1 MATNTGGG
9 TTASFSNTPQ
19 AKDDSY
25 IFTEQQLFAAP
36 SIYNLSTRTISL
48 NVMSNDLGGNAKS
61 LYSIDDG
68 GTGAM
73 TDLLQSNVTTSWEQ
87 TADGNWIRINAGL
100 IEYRID
106 DGSHTAGSA
115 RDVDTLNQGETINDS
130 FVYAIRMANGTLS
143 EARVT
148 ISITGTNDGPV
159 AHADTATTGE
169 NQCVL
174 VDVLANDTDVDI
186 GHVFT
191 LTSVDALP
199 AGQGTV
205 TIQNNQLKF
214 DPGTDFDHLAQGAT
228 ATVIVH
234 YTMSDE
240 WGATSTST
248 ATITVTGV
256 NDAPVASD
264 DTGAGNE
271 DALITGTLAGDV
283 TDVDDGATQSF
294 SVVGAPPAGFTLN
307 PNGSWS
313 LDATNT
319 AYQHLAQGATTDVIV
334 TYQVSDGLGGTDT
347 ATLTITVTGVNDTPQ
362 VAAALTSSADEG
374 TSSYGL
380 DLLDG
385 ASDPDDGETATL
397 TVTNVSYQVDGG
409 SSSPTA
415 PSGVSLA
422 GSTLTVDPSDPSFNH
437 LAVGDHTTITVT
449 YDVTDAQGAVIQ
461 QTETV
466 TINGTNDGPVVSGT
480 NSVTTNE
487 DSASTAVTIGASDPD
502 DGDSLAYS
510 VKTGDEPAHGDVS
523 FDQAAGTFVYT
534 PDGNFNGDDSFTI
547 LVSDGNGGTAEQV
560 VSVTVNSVNDDPT
573 LAPVA
578 AGSVSEIDQLPTVSA
593 SGVSG
598 TLVGADVDGDT
609 LTYGIQGGSA
619 SGVNL
624 VSLLGTY
631 GTLTVNT
638 ATGAYSYAPNAAAI
652 DPLDTG
658 ENPTDSFTVT
668 VSDGH
673 GGTGTQTYTVNVHGG
688 DDTPTLDA
696 VISGSI
702 TELANSTTENS
713 SGLSGTL
720 VGHDVDV
727 ETLTYGIQGGT
738 VHPDGTVTL
747 AGTYGTL
754 TVDIATGS
762 YHYDPNTT
770 AIEALNAGQNPQD
783 QFTVTVSDG
792 DAPLGTQ
799 IYTVNLT
806 GADEAPAD
814 IAPDAHDDNWVLS
827 DTAIPSGT
835 IRADWLLTND
845 TDIDGPQLF
854 VSSVTGLPSWL
865 TANFVGGHLT
875 SFNVVG
881 TAVAGNYTFSYTLS
895 DGTLTD
901 TAQVTL
907 TVLNTTD
914 AGSGDT
920 FTLDGNDFSW
930 VDLQSGPDT
939 INGDL
944 ILNGNAGTD
953 IFIGNNG
960 NDKLNG
966 GAGNDQLFG
975 NENTDTLN
983 GGTGDDFL
991 DGGNGNDTL
1000 TGGAGNDVFVLS
1012 SVNASNIDTITD
1024 YSHSAG
1030 NLDLINITQVLSV
1043 AASTNVIAGGFL
1055 RVTTTGL
1062 VQIDTSGGGDN
1073 WQSVGNVNVAAGL
1086 TYNIQYLSGGIA
1098 TTVTV
1103 TPSAPPIGIDLNH
1116 DGLVSF
1122 IGTDA
1127 GTTFDYGYGKVA
1139 TAWVG
1144 PQDGILVRDAN
1155 GDGKAQ
1161 ANEIVFSTGGSDLQ
1175 GLARYDSND
1184 DGQISSADAAFSQ
1197 FAVWQDANSNGVV
1210 DAGEMK
1216 GLTALGIT
1224 SISLSSDGI
1233 GYSAAGGDVSVVGT
1247 GSVTYADGLTGV
1259 LADAVFATGAK
1270 VADEQLR
1277 ATATMTSST
1286 PLLGAIAAAG
1296 LMAIPAHAEAQLT
1309 SLQAEGWTSHSVPLA
1324 TQALTAESAQANH
1337 ALSGEQRIAIPEVA
1351 SHSAVHTEV
1360 AHTLPA
1366 TDQPF
1371 ASVHEPVQQVTE
1383 LLQGTAETARAE
1395 VFAHADAAPAVSAE
1409 MLQAAMA
1416 GVAQQAADK
1425 SAAQGDSAAAVT
1437 ADVGHV
1443 LADALAGGSDGKPDI
1458 ESLLHA
1464 IVGGGHGAAD
1474 VGHALAAVGPM
1485 VNEAF
1490 SPSHVM
1496 MPLAEEMAA
1505 HIAAITPPAY
1515 VKASKKGA
1523 APTERPLPCSAL
1535 ARSSTSSETP

>member
-466 TINGTNDGPVVSGT
+466 TINGTNDGPVVGGT
-480 NSVTTNE
+480 NIVTTNE

-688 DDTPTLDA
+688 DDTPTLNA
-696 VISGSI
+696 VTSGSI
-702 TELANSTTENS
+702 TEVANSTTENS

-1073 WQSVGNVNVAAGL
+1073 WQTVGNFNVAAGL

-1122 IGTDA
+1122 VGTDA

-1175 GLARYDSND
+1175 GLARYDSNH

-1247 GSVTYADGLTGV
+1247 GSVTYADGSTGV

-1309 SLQAEGWTSHSVPLA
+1309 SLLAEGWTSHSVPLA

-1351 SHSAVHTEV
+1351 SQSAVHTEA

-1366 TDQPF
+1366 PDQPF

-1416 GVAQQAADK
+1416 GVAQQATDK

-1437 ADVGHV
+1437 ADLGHV

-1458 ESLLHA
+1458 ESLLYA

-1485 VNEAF
+1485 FNEAF

-1505 HIAAITPPAY
+1505 HIAAITAPA
-1515 VKASKKGA
+1515 
-1523 APTERPLPCSAL
+1523 
-1535 ARSSTSSETP
+1535 

>member
-199 AGQGTV
+199 PGQGSV
-205 TIQNNQLKF
+205 SIQNNQLKF

-466 TINGTNDGPVVSGT
+466 TINGTNDGPVVGGT
-480 NSVTTNE
+480 NIVTTNE

-688 DDTPTLDA
+688 DDTPTLNA
-696 VISGSI
+696 VTSGSI
-702 TELANSTTENS
+702 TEVANSTTENS

-1175 GLARYDSND
+1175 GLAQYDSND

-1247 GSVTYADGLTGV
+1247 GSVTYADGSTGV

-1351 SHSAVHTEV
+1351 SQSAVHTEV

-1505 HIAAITPPAY
+1505 HIAAITPPA
-1515 VKASKKGA
+1515 
-1523 APTERPLPCSAL
+1523 
-1535 ARSSTSSETP
+1535 

>member
-240 WGATSTST
+240 WGATSMST

-466 TINGTNDGPVVSGT
+466 TINGTNDGPVVGGT
-480 NSVTTNE
+480 NIVTTNE

-523 FDQAAGTFVYT
+523 FDQAAGTFVNT

-688 DDTPTLDA
+688 DDTPTLNA
-696 VISGSI
+696 VTSGSI
-702 TELANSTTENS
+702 TEVANSTTENS

-1073 WQSVGNVNVAAGL
+1073 WQTVGNVNVAAGL

-1122 IGTDA
+1122 VGTDA

-1175 GLARYDSND
+1175 GLARYDSNH

-1247 GSVTYADGLTGV
+1247 GSVTYADGSTGV

-1309 SLQAEGWTSHSVPLA
+1309 SLLAEGWTSHSVPLA

-1351 SHSAVHTEV
+1351 SQSAVHTEA

-1366 TDQPF
+1366 PDQPF

-1416 GVAQQAADK
+1416 GVAQQATDK

-1458 ESLLHA
+1458 ESLLYA

-1485 VNEAF
+1485 FNEAF

-1505 HIAAITPPAY
+1505 HIAAITAPA
-1515 VKASKKGA
+1515 
-1523 APTERPLPCSAL
+1523 
-1535 ARSSTSSETP
+1535 

>member
-466 TINGTNDGPVVSGT
+466 TINGTNDGPVVGGT
-480 NSVTTNE
+480 NIVTTNE

-688 DDTPTLDA
+688 DDTPTLNA
-696 VISGSI
+696 VTSGSI
-702 TELANSTTENS
+702 TEVANSTTENS

-1073 WQSVGNVNVAAGL
+1073 WQTVGNVNVAAGL

-1122 IGTDA
+1122 VGTDA

-1175 GLARYDSND
+1175 GLARYDSNH

-1247 GSVTYADGLTGV
+1247 GSVTYADGSTGV

-1309 SLQAEGWTSHSVPLA
+1309 SLLAEGWTSHSVPLA

-1351 SHSAVHTEV
+1351 SQSAVHTEA

-1366 TDQPF
+1366 PDQPF

-1416 GVAQQAADK
+1416 GVAQQATDK

-1505 HIAAITPPAY
+1505 HIAAITPPA
-1515 VKASKKGA
+1515 
-1523 APTERPLPCSAL
+1523 
-1535 ARSSTSSETP
+1535 

>member
-466 TINGTNDGPVVSGT
+466 TINGTNDGPVVGGT
-480 NSVTTNE
+480 NIVTTNE

-688 DDTPTLDA
+688 DDTPTLNA
-696 VISGSI
+696 VTSGSI
-702 TELANSTTENS
+702 TEVANSTTENS

-1073 WQSVGNVNVAAGL
+1073 WQTVGNVNVAAGL

-1175 GLARYDSND
+1175 GLARYDSNH

-1247 GSVTYADGLTGV
+1247 GSVTYADGSTGV

-1351 SHSAVHTEV
+1351 SQSAVHTEA

-1366 TDQPF
+1366 PDQPF

-1416 GVAQQAADK
+1416 GVAQQATDK

-1437 ADVGHV
+1437 ADLGHV

-1505 HIAAITPPAY
+1505 HIAAITPPA
-1515 VKASKKGA
+1515 
-1523 APTERPLPCSAL
+1523 
-1535 ARSSTSSETP
+1535 

>member
-466 TINGTNDGPVVSGT
+466 TINGTNDGPVVGGT
-480 NSVTTNE
+480 NIVTTNE

-688 DDTPTLDA
+688 DDTPTLNA
-696 VISGSI
+696 VTSGSI
-702 TELANSTTENS
+702 TEVANSTTENS

-1073 WQSVGNVNVAAGL
+1073 WQTVGNVNVAAGL

-1122 IGTDA
+1122 VGTDA

-1175 GLARYDSND
+1175 GLARYDSNH

-1247 GSVTYADGLTGV
+1247 GSVTYADGSTGV

-1309 SLQAEGWTSHSVPLA
+1309 SLLAEGWTSHSVPLA

-1351 SHSAVHTEV
+1351 SQSAVHTEA

-1366 TDQPF
+1366 PDQPF

-1416 GVAQQAADK
+1416 GVAQQATDK

-1437 ADVGHV
+1437 ADLGHV

-1505 HIAAITPPAY
+1505 HIAAITPPA
-1515 VKASKKGA
+1515 
-1523 APTERPLPCSAL
+1523 
-1535 ARSSTSSETP
+1535 

>member
-466 TINGTNDGPVVSGT
+466 TINGTNDGPVVGGT
-480 NSVTTNE
+480 NIVTTNE

-688 DDTPTLDA
+688 DDTPTLNA
-696 VISGSI
+696 VTSGSI
-702 TELANSTTENS
+702 TEVANSTTENS

-1175 GLARYDSND
+1175 GLAQYDSND

-1247 GSVTYADGLTGV
+1247 GSVTYADGSTGV

-1351 SHSAVHTEV
+1351 SQSAVHTEV

-1416 GVAQQAADK
+1416 GVAQQATDK

-1437 ADVGHV
+1437 ADLGHV

-1458 ESLLHA
+1458 ESLLYA

-1505 HIAAITPPAY
+1505 HIAAITPPA
-1515 VKASKKGA
+1515 
-1523 APTERPLPCSAL
+1523 
-1535 ARSSTSSETP
+1535 

>member
-466 TINGTNDGPVVSGT
+466 TINGTNDGPVVGGT
-480 NSVTTNE
+480 NIVTTNE

-688 DDTPTLDA
+688 DDTPTLNA
-696 VISGSI
+696 VTSGSI
-702 TELANSTTENS
+702 TEVANSTTENS

-1073 WQSVGNVNVAAGL
+1073 WQTVGNFNVAAGL

-1122 IGTDA
+1122 VGTDA

-1175 GLARYDSND
+1175 GLARYDSNH

-1247 GSVTYADGLTGV
+1247 GSVTYADGSTGV

-1309 SLQAEGWTSHSVPLA
+1309 SLLAEGWTSHSVPLA

-1351 SHSAVHTEV
+1351 SQSAVHTEA

-1366 TDQPF
+1366 PDQPF

-1416 GVAQQAADK
+1416 GVAQQATDK

-1458 ESLLHA
+1458 ESLLYA

-1485 VNEAF
+1485 FNEAF

-1505 HIAAITPPAY
+1505 HIAAITAPA
-1515 VKASKKGA
+1515 
-1523 APTERPLPCSAL
+1523 
-1535 ARSSTSSETP
+1535 

>member
-466 TINGTNDGPVVSGT
+466 TINGTNDGPVVGGT
-480 NSVTTNE
+480 NIVTTNE

-688 DDTPTLDA
+688 DDTPTLNA
-696 VISGSI
+696 VTSGSI
-702 TELANSTTENS
+702 TEVANSTTENS

-1073 WQSVGNVNVAAGL
+1073 WQTVGNVNVAAGL

-1175 GLARYDSND
+1175 GLARYDSNH

-1247 GSVTYADGLTGV
+1247 GSVTYADGSTGV

-1309 SLQAEGWTSHSVPLA
+1309 SLLAEGWTSHSVPLA

-1351 SHSAVHTEV
+1351 SQSAVHTEA

-1366 TDQPF
+1366 PDQPF

-1416 GVAQQAADK
+1416 GVAQQATDK

-1437 ADVGHV
+1437 ADLGHV

-1458 ESLLHA
+1458 ESLLYA

-1485 VNEAF
+1485 FNEAF

-1505 HIAAITPPAY
+1505 HIAAITAPA
-1515 VKASKKGA
+1515 
-1523 APTERPLPCSAL
+1523 
-1535 ARSSTSSETP
+1535 

>member
-688 DDTPTLDA
+688 DDTPTLNA
-696 VISGSI
+696 VTSGSI
-702 TELANSTTENS
+702 TEVANSTTENS

-1175 GLARYDSND
+1175 GLAQYDSND

-1247 GSVTYADGLTGV
+1247 GSVTYADGSTGV

-1296 LMAIPAHAEAQLT
+1296 LMAIPANAEAQLT
-1309 SLQAEGWTSHSVPLA
+1309 SLLAEGWTSHSVLLA

-1351 SHSAVHTEV
+1351 SQSAVHTEA

-1366 TDQPF
+1366 IDQPF
-1371 ASVHEPVQQVTE
+1371 VSAHEPVQQVTE
-1383 LLQGTAETARAE
+1383 LLQGTGEAARAE

-1416 GVAQQAADK
+1416 GVAQQATDK

-1437 ADVGHV
+1437 ADLGHV

-1458 ESLLHA
+1458 ESLLYA

-1485 VNEAF
+1485 FNEAF

-1505 HIAAITPPAY
+1505 HIAAITAPA
-1515 VKASKKGA
+1515 
-1523 APTERPLPCSAL
+1523 
-1535 ARSSTSSETP
+1535 

>member
-1 MATNTGGG
+1 
-9 TTASFSNTPQ
+9 
-19 AKDDSY
+19 
-25 IFTEQQLFAAP
+25 
-36 SIYNLSTRTISL
+36 
-48 NVMSNDLGGNAKS
+48 
-61 LYSIDDG
+61 
-68 GTGAM
+68 
-73 TDLLQSNVTTSWEQ
+73 
-87 TADGNWIRINAGL
+87 
-100 IEYRID
+100 
-106 DGSHTAGSA
+106 
-115 RDVDTLNQGETINDS
+115 
-130 FVYAIRMANGTLS
+130 
-143 EARVT
+143 
-148 ISITGTNDGPV
+148 
-159 AHADTATTGE
+159 
-169 NQCVL
+169 
-174 VDVLANDTDVDI
+174 
-186 GHVFT
+186 
-191 LTSVDALP
+191 
-199 AGQGTV
+199 
-205 TIQNNQLKF
+205 
-214 DPGTDFDHLAQGAT
+214 
-228 ATVIVH
+228 
-234 YTMSDE
+234 
-240 WGATSTST
+240 
-248 ATITVTGV
+248 
-256 NDAPVASD
+256 
-264 DTGAGNE
+264 
-271 DALITGTLAGDV
+271 
-283 TDVDDGATQSF
+283 
-294 SVVGAPPAGFTLN
+294 
-307 PNGSWS
+307 
-313 LDATNT
+313 
-319 AYQHLAQGATTDVIV
+319 
-334 TYQVSDGLGGTDT
+334 
-347 ATLTITVTGVNDTPQ
+347 
-362 VAAALTSSADEG
+362 
-374 TSSYGL
+374 
-380 DLLDG
+380 
-385 ASDPDDGETATL
+385 
-397 TVTNVSYQVDGG
+397 
-409 SSSPTA
+409 
-415 PSGVSLA
+415 
-422 GSTLTVDPSDPSFNH
+422 
-437 LAVGDHTTITVT
+437 
-449 YDVTDAQGAVIQ
+449 
-461 QTETV
+461 
-466 TINGTNDGPVVSGT
+466 
-480 NSVTTNE
+480 
-487 DSASTAVTIGASDPD
+487 
-502 DGDSLAYS
+502 
-510 VKTGDEPAHGDVS
+510 
-523 FDQAAGTFVYT
+523 
-534 PDGNFNGDDSFTI
+534 
-547 LVSDGNGGTAEQV
+547 
-560 VSVTVNSVNDDPT
+560 
-573 LAPVA
+573 
-578 AGSVSEIDQLPTVSA
+578 
-593 SGVSG
+593 
-598 TLVGADVDGDT
+598 
-609 LTYGIQGGSA
+609 
-619 SGVNL
+619 VNL

-1175 GLARYDSND
+1175 GLARYDSNH

-1247 GSVTYADGLTGV
+1247 GSVTYADGSTGV

-1505 HIAAITPPAY
+1505 HIAAITPPA
-1515 VKASKKGA
+1515 
-1523 APTERPLPCSAL
+1523 
-1535 ARSSTSSETP
+1535 

>member
-466 TINGTNDGPVVSGT
+466 TINGTNDGPVVGGT
-480 NSVTTNE
+480 NIVTTNE

-688 DDTPTLDA
+688 DDTPTLNA
-696 VISGSI
+696 VTSGSI
-702 TELANSTTENS
+702 TEVANSTTENS

-1073 WQSVGNVNVAAGL
+1073 WQTVGNVNVAAGL

-1122 IGTDA
+1122 VGTDA

-1175 GLARYDSND
+1175 GLARYDSNH

-1247 GSVTYADGLTGV
+1247 GSVTYADGSTGV

-1309 SLQAEGWTSHSVPLA
+1309 SLLAEGWTSHSVPLA

-1351 SHSAVHTEV
+1351 SQSAVHTEA

-1366 TDQPF
+1366 PDQPF

-1416 GVAQQAADK
+1416 GVAQQATDK

-1437 ADVGHV
+1437 ADLGHV

-1458 ESLLHA
+1458 ESLLYA

-1485 VNEAF
+1485 FNEAF

-1505 HIAAITPPAY
+1505 HIAAITAPA
-1515 VKASKKGA
+1515 
-1523 APTERPLPCSAL
+1523 
-1535 ARSSTSSETP
+1535 

>member
-466 TINGTNDGPVVSGT
+466 TINGTNDGPVVGGT
-480 NSVTTNE
+480 NIVTTNE

-688 DDTPTLDA
+688 DDTPTLNA
-696 VISGSI
+696 VTSGSI
-702 TELANSTTENS
+702 TEVANSTTENS

-1073 WQSVGNVNVAAGL
+1073 WQTVGNVNVAAGL

-1175 GLARYDSND
+1175 GLARYDSNH

-1247 GSVTYADGLTGV
+1247 GSVTYADGSTGV

-1296 LMAIPAHAEAQLT
+1296 LMAIPANAEAQLT
-1309 SLQAEGWTSHSVPLA
+1309 SLLAEGWTSHSVPLA

-1351 SHSAVHTEV
+1351 SQSAVHTEA

-1366 TDQPF
+1366 PDQPF

-1416 GVAQQAADK
+1416 GVAQQATDK

-1437 ADVGHV
+1437 ADLGHV

-1458 ESLLHA
+1458 ESLLYA

-1485 VNEAF
+1485 FNEAF

-1505 HIAAITPPAY
+1505 HIAAITAPA
-1515 VKASKKGA
+1515 
-1523 APTERPLPCSAL
+1523 
-1535 ARSSTSSETP
+1535 

>member
-466 TINGTNDGPVVSGT
+466 TINGTNDGPVVGGT
-480 NSVTTNE
+480 NIVTTNE

-688 DDTPTLDA
+688 DDTPTLNA
-696 VISGSI
+696 VTSGSI
-702 TELANSTTENS
+702 TEVANSTTENS

-1175 GLARYDSND
+1175 GLARYDSNH

-1247 GSVTYADGLTGV
+1247 GSVTYADGSTGV

-1309 SLQAEGWTSHSVPLA
+1309 SLLAEGWTSHSVPLA

-1351 SHSAVHTEV
+1351 SQSAVHTEA

-1366 TDQPF
+1366 PDQPF

-1458 ESLLHA
+1458 ESLLYA

-1485 VNEAF
+1485 FNEAF

-1505 HIAAITPPAY
+1505 HIAAITAPA
-1515 VKASKKGA
+1515 
-1523 APTERPLPCSAL
+1523 
-1535 ARSSTSSETP
+1535 